1 MQQQKR
7 EAPQVGMSSAKA
19 GDAPSTSI
27 FSARRRSSSTLSR
40 SRSWLRMALMF
51 FVRRFEFLVYF
62 GFLNGFG

>member
-1 MQQQKR
+1 
-7 EAPQVGMSSAKA
+7 MSSAKA

-27 FSARRRSSSTLSR
+27 FSARKRSSSTLSR

-51 FVRRFEFLVYF
+51 FVRRFEFLVYL